1 MLRTPSALAY
11 RSAFQSKP
19 FLFYLHVY
27 LLLARMIQLEPSFP
41 NFPPLTP
48 FLTAACRKNLSELD
62 EVQRYFSE
70 KLTRS
75 FPDFSTSRP
84 GREEWESDPRGS
96 LGRQGDP
103 KGCHLLEKS
112 SQLVSQV
119 SSLINGEL
127 LL

>member
-1 MLRTPSALAY
+1 MLGFIHPAAAVTE
-11 RSAFQSKP
+11 QKK
-19 FLFYLHVY
+19 
-27 LLLARMIQLEPSFP
+27 LE
-41 NFPPLTP
+41 LG
-48 FLTAACRKNLSELD
+48 

-84 GREEWESDPRGS
+84 SHEECESDP
-96 LGRQGDP
+96 QGLMSREVDP

-119 SSLINGEL
+119 SSLINGDGSLHDTAQHFLSSLCISRGIKIKWRGL
-127 LL
+127 LERYLVMVL